1 MIAVDGVQKSSIRS
15 HYQLG
20 TLFYRVLWG
29 PHIHH
34 GLWNGDESAS
44 VAQCQLTDTLADL
57 AQISTGDK
65 MVDIG
70 CGMGGS
76 SIRLAKLRGVNATG
90 VTLSPVQA
98 RWASM
103 SSRLNRVGS
112 QTRFIAHDAET
123 VEFDAASF
131 DIVWSVECT
140 EHLFDK
146 PEFFRRAAQWLR
158 PGGRMAICVW
168 FEGEDISRS
177 DHRQQCEEVCERFVC
192 PSLATRDDYAG
203 WMTDQGLQIRHNVDW
218 TDRVTKTWEIC
229 KQRVQRT
236 GVRHLAKILDR
247 EQVDFI
253 DGFDALL
260 NAYRSGAMQYGAIV
274 AEKPLATT

>member
-1 MIAVDGVQKSSIRS
+1 MIAVEGVKKSSIRS

-20 TLFYRVLWG
+20 TLFYRLLWG

-57 AQISTGDK
+57 AKIKSGEK
-65 MVDIG
+65 IVDIG

-76 SIRLAKLRGVNATG
+76 SIRLAKLRGVDATG
-90 VTLSPVQA
+90 VTLSPFQA
-98 RWASM
+98 RWAAL
-103 SSRLNRVGS
+103 SSRFHRVKAS
-112 QTRFIAHDAET
+112 TRFMAHDAET
-123 VEFDAASF
+123 VKFDPSSF
-131 DIVWSVECT
+131 DVMWSVECT

-146 PEFFRRAAQWLR
+146 PAFFRQAAQWLR

-168 FEGEDISRS
+168 FEGEDISRD
-177 DHRQQCEEVCERFVC
+177 DHRRQCEEVCERFVC
-192 PSLATRDDYAG
+192 PSLGTRGDYAG
-203 WMTDQGLQIRHNVDW
+203 WMTDQGMVIRHNVDW
-218 TDRVTKTWEIC
+218 TARVTKTWEIC

-236 GVRHLAKILDR
+236 GVRHIAKILDR

-274 AEKPLATT
+274 AEKPL